1 MQLVKIQEIENWLR
15 EPEPDI
21 PGFDFSR
28 LLRSD
33 APKTKDGGNHRLYY
47 IFRNRT
53 EVLDE
58 DSRLQENI
66 KEEKIT
72 EKIQK
77 CTFRV
82 LLPLMK
88 SGAKI
93 DLILD
98 FTKSNCAHFFSSA
111 EIDFYKY
118 FFVYVLYHFLHRHQR
133 LTGTSCLL
141 NSRRIL

>member
-1 MQLVKIQEIENWLR
+1 MQLAKIQEIENWLR
-15 EPEPDI
+15 EPEADI
-21 PGFDFSR
+21 PGFDFAR

-33 APKTKDGGNHRLYY
+33 ASKTKDGGNHRLYY

-53 EVLDE
+53 ELLDE
-58 DSRLQENI
+58 DNRVQESI

-88 SGAKI
+88 SGVKI

-98 FTKSNCAHFFSSA
+98 FTKSNFAHFFSSA
-111 EIDFYKY
+111 EIDFYKCISMCIPRC
-118 FFVYVLYHFLHRHQR
+118 VACDHHF
-133 LTGTSCLL
+133 TGT
-141 NSRRIL
+141 